1 MLLGEN
7 VRSEMF
13 HRFGKKP
20 GKRLFH
26 SGAFEI

>member
-1 MLLGEN
+1 MLLEN

-26 SGAFEI
+26 SGAFEV